1 MKYKL
6 TSAVSGEIPVLGH
19 RYAFD
24 FAATRTTPQSDQ
36 DEAVFE
42 YLVTISMA
50 ERVPESE
57 GKAKI
62 AAEEPPALPTELVG
76 ADVPDRIEKD

>member
-6 TSAVSGEIPVLGH
+6 SGAVSGEIPVLGH

-24 FAATRTTPQSDQ
+24 FAANRTTPQSEQ

-42 YLVTISMA
+42 YLVESGMA
-50 ERVPESE
+50 ERVPET
-57 GKAKI
+57 KADE
-62 AAEEPPALPTELVG
+62 AVVG
-76 ADVPDRIEKD
+76 AAPAPLVKPPMPETTTEEEA